1 MNNNIKNF
9 LHTITIFI
17 LIIIL
22 LQSKILSNFV
32 WVLPELFADF
42 EAPINWLECHN
53 LEFNLLTLDR
63 IDCGTGK
70 NIGQFNYGYIFLYTP
85 YNEFLDTFY
94 RNYLPWILIFLFTYS
109 TVTIIKPKNQI
120 ETFLLYLALLNP
132 STLLLLE
139 RMQLDCLFYLAIIFV
154 IFNRYYFINW
164 FFGIYFAFIKF
175 YPIALLI
182 SIFLEN
188 KKRSLKKIFIIFFS
202 LSIIFFA
209 FLFFHLD
216 EYNFMINNML
226 PGKAGYHFLYSL
238 NSIPKIFKYI
248 FGIKY
253 QILLLIFY
261 SLFIFFVF
269 KLVKRINF
277 LESILEEN
285 LYSNE
290 SKLFMISGYFN
301 LFLFIL
307 VSSYVYKEIYLI
319 LFIPFILRMKNH
331 NIKFFKVLIY
341 IYVTRYLF
349 LFLYSFINI
358 NDGITFAEGK
368 RIFSNYFLI
377 TIFVKS
383 VLDFILM
390 TFIVSLL
397 YIKTRS
403 YLNMILNLR

>member
-1 MNNNIKNF
+1 MNNSIKNF

>member
-358 NDGITFAEGK
+358 NDGITFVEGK

>member
-1 MNNNIKNF
+1 MNNSIKNF

-358 NDGITFAEGK
+358 NDGITFVEGK

>member
-1 MNNNIKNF
+1 
-9 LHTITIFI
+9 
-17 LIIIL
+17 
-22 LQSKILSNFV
+22 
-32 WVLPELFADF
+32 
-42 EAPINWLECHN
+42 
-53 LEFNLLTLDR
+53 
-63 IDCGTGK
+63 
-70 NIGQFNYGYIFLYTP
+70 
-85 YNEFLDTFY
+85 
-94 RNYLPWILIFLFTYS
+94 
-109 TVTIIKPKNQI
+109 
-120 ETFLLYLALLNP
+120 
-132 STLLLLE
+132 
-139 RMQLDCLFYLAIIFV
+139 
-154 IFNRYYFINW
+154 
-164 FFGIYFAFIKF
+164 
-175 YPIALLI
+175 
-182 SIFLEN
+182 
-188 KKRSLKKIFIIFFS
+188 
-202 LSIIFFA
+202 
-209 FLFFHLD
+209 
-216 EYNFMINNML
+216 MINNML

>member
-164 FFGIYFAFIKF
+164 FFGIYFTFIKF

-188 KKRSLKKIFIIFFS
+188 KKRSLKKIFIILFS
-202 LSIIFFA
+202 LSIIFFV

-358 NDGITFAEGK
+358 NDGITFVEGK

>member
-188 KKRSLKKIFIIFFS
+188 KKRSLKKIFIILFS
-202 LSIIFFA
+202 LSIIFFV

>member
-253 QILLLIFY
+253 QILLLFFY
-261 SLFIFFVF
+261 SLFIFFIF

>member
-53 LEFNLLTLDR
+53 LKFNLLTLDR

>member
-1 MNNNIKNF
+1 MNNSIKNF

-188 KKRSLKKIFIIFFS
+188 KKRSLKKIFIILFS
-202 LSIIFFA
+202 LSIIFFV

>member
-188 KKRSLKKIFIIFFS
+188 KKRSLKKIFIILFS
-202 LSIIFFA
+202 LSIIFFV

-261 SLFIFFVF
+261 SLFIFFI
-269 KLVKRINF
+269 LRING
-277 LESILEEN
+277 IN
-285 LYSNE
+285 KIKY
-290 SKLFMISGYFN
+290 IS
-301 LFLFIL
+301 L
-307 VSSYVYKEIYLI
+307 
-319 LFIPFILRMKNH
+319 
-331 NIKFFKVLIY
+331 
-341 IYVTRYLF
+341 
-349 LFLYSFINI
+349 
-358 NDGITFAEGK
+358 
-368 RIFSNYFLI
+368 
-377 TIFVKS
+377 
-383 VLDFILM
+383 
-390 TFIVSLL
+390 
-397 YIKTRS
+397 
-403 YLNMILNLR
+403 

>member
-1 MNNNIKNF
+1 MNYSIKNF
-9 LHTITIFI
+9 LHTIIIFFV
-17 LIIIL
+17 IIFL
-22 LQSKILSNFV
+22 FQSKILTNFL
-32 WVLPELFADF
+32 WTLPELFGDF
-42 EAPINWLECHN
+42 KAPIDWLQCHN
-53 LEFNLLTLDR
+53 LEFNLLTLDK
-63 IDCGTGK
+63 IDCGTDK

-85 YNEFLDTFY
+85 YNDFLDSFY
-94 RNYLPWILIFLFTYS
+94 RNYIPWILILLFIYS
-109 TVTIIKPKNQI
+109 TIIIINPKNKV
-120 ETFLLYLALLNP
+120 ETLLLYLALLNP

-188 KKRSLKKIFIIFFS
+188 KKRSLKKILIIFFS
-202 LSIIFFA
+202 LTIVFFSI
-209 FLFFHLD
+209 LFFHFD
-216 EYNFMINNML
+216 EYKFMINNML

-238 NSIPKIFKYI
+238 NSLPKIFKYI

-261 SLFIFFVF
+261 SLFVFFVV
-269 KLVKRINF
+269 KLINRMSSF
-277 LESILEEN
+277 ENILEKS

-290 SKLFMISGYFN
+290 SKLFVISGFFN

-307 VSSYVYKEIYLI
+307 VSSYAYKEIYLI
-319 LFIPFILRMKNH
+319 LFIPFILKMKND
-331 NIKFFKVLIY
+331 NIKFFEILIY
-341 IYVTRYLF
+341 IYVARYLF

-358 NDGITFAEGK
+358 NDGITFEDGK

-377 TIFVKS
+377 SIFIKS
-383 VLDFILM
+383 IFDFILM
-390 TFIVSLL
+390 TFMASLL
-397 YIKTRS
+397 YIKTKL
-403 YLNMILNLR
+403 YLTTILKLR

>member
-53 LEFNLLTLDR
+53 LKFNLLTLDR

-358 NDGITFAEGK
+358 NDGITFVEGK

>member
-1 MNNNIKNF
+1 MNNSIKNF

-188 KKRSLKKIFIIFFS
+188 KKRSLKKIFIILFS
-202 LSIIFFA
+202 LSIIFFV

-358 NDGITFAEGK
+358 NDGITFVEGK